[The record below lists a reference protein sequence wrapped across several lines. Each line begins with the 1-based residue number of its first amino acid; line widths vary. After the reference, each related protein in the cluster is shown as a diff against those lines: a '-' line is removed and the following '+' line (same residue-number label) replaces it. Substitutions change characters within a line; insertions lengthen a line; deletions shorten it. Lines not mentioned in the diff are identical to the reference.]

1 MTTSDNEAFIID
13 RHEPILITGAGGF
26 IGSRVVERLARM
38 GFTNIR
44 CLVRSSR
51 SSSVLRSME
60 LGDGAMPILQIIQG
74 NLLSR
79 EDCIRATRDVRVIFH
94 LAAGKGEKSYPEA
107 FLNSVVTTRNL
118 IETALSYGKLRRF
131 VNISSFSVY
140 SNTKKKRLRVL
151 DESCPIET
159 DPQLRGE
166 AYVFAKVKQE
176 ELVSEYGKTQGLP
189 YVMIRPG
196 HVFGPGNEA
205 ISGRVG
211 IDTFGVFLHMGGA
224 NKIPLTYVDNCAE
237 AIAMAGL
244 KDGVDGEVFN
254 VVDDELPSSR
264 SFLRQYK
271 KSVGNFRSIFVP
283 HSFSYVLCWLWEGF
297 ADWSQGELPRTFN
310 RKRWHAFW
318 KSTRYPNNRLKE
330 RLNWKVSVSMKE
342 GLRRYFEACAARGS
356 NA

>member
-1 MTTSDNEAFIID
+1 MSPSNERAFIID
-13 RHEPILITGAGGF
+13 KHEPMLITGAGGF

-51 SSSVLRSME
+51 SSSILRSLE
-60 LGDGAMPILQIIQG
+60 LNDNTMPILQIIQG

-79 EDCIRATRDVRVIFH
+79 EDCIRAARDVRVIFH

-118 IETALSYGKLRRF
+118 IEAALSYGKLCRF
-131 VNISSFSVY
+131 VNVSSFSVY
-140 SNTKKKRLRVL
+140 SNTKKRRSRVL

-166 AYVFAKVKQE
+166 AYVFAKVRQE
-176 ELVSEYGKTQGLP
+176 ELVLEYGKEQGLR

-224 NKIPLTYVDNCAE
+224 NRIPLTYVDNCAE
-237 AIAMAGL
+237 AIALAGL

-264 SFLRQYK
+264 SFLKEYK
-271 KSVGNFRSIFVP
+271 KNVGHFRSIFIP

-318 KSTRYPNNRLKE
+318 KSTRYPNGRLKE
-330 RLNWKVSVSMKE
+330 RLNWKVSIPMKE